1 MNSPYA
7 GFPFNFYYTSYV
19 KIIFQAC
26 DFFVIH
32 KFDTQCA
39 MYVRFERY
47 VDKYFFFS
55 QQHIRFHLRKNAPLT
70 KKIIEK
76 PQPFTQGENLKT
88 SFYDTY
94 MHRRVIGWHKKHI
107 EIECFE
113 MLRR

>member
-1 MNSPYA
+1 M
-7 GFPFNFYYTSYV
+7 
-19 KIIFQAC
+19 IFLLFISLIRSVLC
-26 DFFVIH
+26 
-32 KFDTQCA
+32 
-39 MYVRFERY
+39 MYVLN
-47 VDKYFFFS
+47 VTLINIFFS